1 MVRRAAALLRKD
13 AAAFV
18 CVCLEREGVPQVLS
32 IGTRNVFA
40 LNNLGRIWEVNGR
53 WIPSRHPCVTSEH
66 RNPSIFNTLI
76 SVCVVR
82 NLRYRFAQAFPG
94 LASIRKETRM
104 KVARLLGF
112 LLAALILIPMAHAD
126 GNPVTMVFQDVNGAN
141 DGQYY
146 VSPYTGTMG
155 PQTVTLF
162 CDDVLNEVNF
172 GQTWQANV
180 TNLGSAIQNH
190 DFSQTRYGGVT
201 SSLVYNNAAQTYQEA
216 AWLTTQFGSNTS
228 NYKDLQYALWFL
240 MNPNLTKYDTAA
252 AQSWL
257 DMAGADYTSI
267 DPNNFL
273 IITNTSSANNPLALT
288 GQVQEFLVVTPE
300 PGTFAMVACAMLA
313 LVITLFRR
321 GLLSA

>member
-1 MVRRAAALLRKD
+1 MRPLL
-13 AAAFV
+13 FEFGLGV
-18 CVCLEREGVPQVLS
+18 EGVPRVLS
-32 IGTRNVFA
+32 ISTCKVFL
-40 LNNLGRIWEVNGR
+40 LNNLGRIWDVSGIR
-53 WIPSRHPCVTSEH
+53 IPRKHCIVAGEH
-66 RNPSIFNTLI
+66 CNFCIFNVLI
-76 SVCVVR
+76 SAYVVR

-94 LASIRKETRM
+94 FASIRKETRM

-146 VSPYTGTMG
+146 VSPYTGTMNG
-155 PQTVTLF
+155 QTVTLF

-180 TNLGSAIQNH
+180 TNLGSAIQNN

-201 SSLVYNNAAQTYQEA
+201 SSLVYNNAAQTYREA

-257 DMAGADYTSI
+257 DMAGADYTAI
-267 DPNNFL
+267 DPNDFL
-273 IITNTSSANNPLALT
+273 LITNTSSANNPLALT

>member
-1 MVRRAAALLRKD
+1 
-13 AAAFV
+13 
-18 CVCLEREGVPQVLS
+18 
-32 IGTRNVFA
+32 
-40 LNNLGRIWEVNGR
+40 
-53 WIPSRHPCVTSEH
+53 
-66 RNPSIFNTLI
+66 
-76 SVCVVR
+76 
-82 NLRYRFAQAFPG
+82 LRYGFAQAFPG

-146 VSPYTGTMG
+146 VSPYTGTMNTH
-155 PQTVTLF
+155 TVTLF

-180 TNLGSAIQNH
+180 TNLGTAIQNH

-201 SSLVYNNAAQTYQEA
+201 SSLVYGNAAQVYQEA
-216 AWLTTQFGSNTS
+216 AWLTTQFGSNSS

-240 MNPNLTKYDTAA
+240 MNPNLTKYDTAG
-252 AQSWL
+252 AQVWL